1 MATRRTFIR
10 NCSAF
15 AALAAFVPAS
25 LLAAPQ
31 RRRGVSLADVSFGTF
46 AAQVNSQFLLRN
58 LNGDAQALQLVEAE
72 PAPGGD
78 SFAEDGG
85 SEKFSLLFRGDP
97 TRPLQQDTY
106 RFEHTR
112 IGRFDMFIVPIGCE
126 DRSHCYYEA
135 VFNRLPPESQPRG
148 QFVARQ
154 HTK

>member
-1 MATRRTFIR
+1 M
-10 NCSAF
+10 
-15 AALAAFVPAS
+15 
-25 LLAAPQ
+25 AAPLW
-31 RRRGVSLADVSFGTF
+31 RRGVSLAEVAFGTF

-58 LNGDAQALQLVEAE
+58 VNGGAQALELVEAE

-78 SFAEDGG
+78 SFADGG
-85 SEKFSLLFRGDP
+85 GETFSLLFRGDP

-112 IGRFDMFIVPIGCE
+112 IGSFEMFIVPIGCE

-135 VFNRLPPESQPRG
+135 VFNRLPPESRPRG
-148 QFVARQ
+148 QFVVRR